1 MTKHEIIKK
10 LENLSID
17 AKDIRDEVDCL
28 IDEADS
34 IKDQLYCA
42 KDRADQL
49 ADDILEVARDFQQYK
64 GHVDEDKL
72 ESLLELKD
80 LVYDCMSKI
89 KNHRSSSIKRKEEE
103 LDN

>member
-10 LENLSID
+10 LENLSVD

-49 ADDILEVARDFQQYK
+49 ADDILEVVREFQVHK
-64 GHVDEDKL
+64 GYVDEDKL

-89 KNHRSSSIKRKEEE
+89 KNHRSSSIKRKEGE